1 MDKLPIPYID
11 VHQNNGV
18 LVTTSR
24 NVATVFGKE
33 HYNVLK
39 DIERTISQL
48 PGGQTS
54 DLTSG
59 LFISSVYK
67 TEPNGRDYPEYLI
80 TKDGLTLLVMG
91 YTGEKAMMFK
101 LAYIKRFNEMEAIV
115 KGIAESA
122 RDNKKL
128 DLNARL
134 EVTSKILRDAGLE
147 KNHLAIAMDRAVYR
161 ETGFSALAWTGV
173 ELQTKQ
179 NEVVYTPTE
188 LGKMMVPP
196 VSGREV
202 NLRLIEAGLQVATGS
217 KHGPY
222 QPTQRGKDEGATLVD
237 VAITGKA
244 EPITHLKWP
253 KAVIKLIDFDP
264 VLDV

>member
-1 MDKLPIPYID
+1 MDKLPIPFID
-11 VHQNNGV
+11 VHQKDGV

-24 NVATVFGKE
+24 CVASVFEKE
-33 HYNVLK
+33 HKNVLADIRAVIEANPDK
-39 DIERTISQL
+39 DFSRLNFQPSEFATERGKI
-48 PGGQTS
+48 
-54 DLTSG
+54 
-59 LFISSVYK
+59 
-67 TEPNGRDYPEYLI
+67 YPEYLL
-80 TKDGLTLLVMG
+80 TRDGTMLLVMG
-91 YTGEKAMMFK
+91 YTGPKAMMLK
-101 LAYIKRFNEMEAIV
+101 TAYIKRFNEMEAIV

-173 ELQTKQ
+173 ELQTKD

>member
-1 MDKLPIPYID
+1 MDKLPIPFID
-11 VHQNNGV
+11 VHQSNGV

-24 NVATVFGKE
+24 CVAQVFEKN
-33 HYNVLK
+33 HKDVLRDIRSIVEANPDK
-39 DIERTISQL
+39 DF
-48 PGGQTS
+48 GQRNFAPTS
-54 DLTSG
+54 YKDQWNREQVEYMLT
-59 LFISSVYK
+59 
-67 TEPNGRDYPEYLI
+67 RDG
-80 TKDGLTLLVMG
+80 TMLLVMG
-91 YTGEKAMMFK
+91 YTGEKALMLK
-101 LAYIKRFNEMEAIV
+101 TAYIKRFNEMEAV
-115 KGIAESA
+115 LRAQSKQTPLLDTMTAS
-122 RDNKKL
+122 KL
-128 DLNARL
+128 VYEA
-134 EVTSKILRDAGLE
+134 AGLE
-147 KNHLAIAMDRAVYR
+147 GNHLALALDRVAQKK
-161 ETGFSALAWTGV
+161 TGESLLALGDV
-173 ELQTKQ
+173 RLDTKD

-253 KAVIKLIDFDP
+253 KAVIKLIDFEP

>member
-1 MDKLPIPYID
+1 MDKLPIPFID
-11 VHQNNGV
+11 VHQKDGV

-24 NVATVFGKE
+24 CVAQVFEKE
-33 HYNVLK
+33 HKHVMR
-39 DIERTISQL
+39 DIRAILEANPDSNFNQ
-48 PGGQTS
+48 S
-54 DLTSG
+54 NFG
-59 LFISSVYK
+59 LV
-67 TEPNGRDYPEYLI
+67 DYADTKGEKRPEYLL
-80 TKDGLTLLVMG
+80 TRDGTMLLIMG
-91 YTGEKAMMFK
+91 YTGPKAMMLK
-101 LAYIKRFNEMEAIV
+101 TAYIKRFNEMEAIV
-115 KGIAESA
+115 KGITEAA
-122 RDNKKL
+122 HDNKKL

-253 KAVIKLIDFDP
+253 KAVIKLIDFEP

>member
-1 MDKLPIPYID
+1 MDKLPIPFID

-24 NVATVFGKE
+24 NVAEVFEKR
-33 HYNVLK
+33 HADVLR
-39 DIERTISQL
+39 DIENIQAQL
-48 PGGQTS
+48 PLEQNAN
-54 DLTSG
+54 LRSG
-59 LFISSVYK
+59 LFISSVYQP
-67 TEPNGRDYPEYLI
+67 EPNGRKYPEYLI
-80 TKDGLTLLVMG
+80 TRDGLTLLVMG

-101 LAYIKRFNEMEAIV
+101 LAYIKRFNEMENVLRAQS
-115 KGIAESA
+115 KQSPLLDTMTAS
-122 RDNKKL
+122 KL
-128 DLNARL
+128 VYEA
-134 EVTSKILRDAGLE
+134 AGLVG
-147 KNHLAIAMDRAVYR
+147 NHLALALDRVAQKK
-161 ETGFSALAWTGV
+161 TGESLLALGDV
-173 ELQTKQ
+173 RLDTKD